1 MLRKEAKTLLE
12 PLAKTHDLR
21 FVAFDRDVS
30 TIGADPAKP
39 EVPEADGPASS
50 STRIGDAIARVI
62 DDAGDRPIAGILLLS
77 DGRNTAGASPAEAA
91 RLASNDSAPVFPVTL
106 GGSVRM
112 KDVAIVDVFAP
123 NIVSVGDTVK
133 VAVTIESSGFD
144 GRATKVD
151 LKTDSVIDS
160 KEIVLRG
167 AEQQVVELTFAAT
180 KPGSFA
186 LTVEVPPQPE
196 EAEVLRSNNSD
207 VAFVKVT
214 DEKIKVLL
222 IDGSPRWDF
231 RFLKNA
237 MRRDHGLGGAKGSA
251 EPDVRVLS
259 EMAGGAT
266 VPSSPED
273 LAGYDVVVLGDAAPG
288 ELGPK
293 FLESLGKAVREKGLG
308 LIVEAGPRHMPHE
321 FDAAFRDLLPV
332 KVGTR
337 SSGVEAPVYSPF
349 RLEVSA
355 EGGVHEAMRLFD
367 DPGRSAEVWAGMPAF
382 FWCASADR
390 PAPGATVLAWNPA
403 IRSRFGKLPLIAHHV
418 AGKGRVVFVGTD
430 STWLWRQN
438 VGDRFFYKFWGQAV
452 RFAAKSP
459 DDAKKTRI
467 EARPV
472 RAQPGEPVRIEVM
485 AFAEDGSPRAESR
498 LPASVL
504 SAGGAPVAVE
514 LVADPAIRGRFTA
527 TVAPESPGDYRASF
541 DPGSGSEPI
550 EARFR
555 VLESVEELRHPDPD
569 AQALAALAGATGG
582 KVLGPDEIAS
592 VRPLLKG
599 EATVTEIHREATVW
613 DNWIVLAL
621 LMGLYSIDVGLRR
634 LAGLS

>member
-196 EAEVLRSNNSD
+196 EAEVL
-207 VAFVKVT
+207 
-214 DEKIKVLL
+214 LQQ
-222 IDGSPRWDF
+222 
-231 RFLKNA
+231 
-237 MRRDHGLGGAKGSA
+237 LGRG
-251 EPDVRVLS
+251 
-259 EMAGGAT
+259 
-266 VPSSPED
+266 
-273 LAGYDVVVLGDAAPG
+273 
-288 ELGPK
+288 
-293 FLESLGKAVREKGLG
+293 VREGHRRKNQGAPDRRLAPLG
-308 LIVEAGPRHMPHE
+308 FPVPEE
-321 FDAAFRDLLPV
+321 RD
-332 KVGTR
+332 
-337 SSGVEAPVYSPF
+337 
-349 RLEVSA
+349 
-355 EGGVHEAMRLFD
+355 
-367 DPGRSAEVWAGMPAF
+367 
-382 FWCASADR
+382 
-390 PAPGATVLAWNPA
+390 
-403 IRSRFGKLPLIAHHV
+403 
-418 AGKGRVVFVGTD
+418 
-430 STWLWRQN
+430 
-438 VGDRFFYKFWGQAV
+438 
-452 RFAAKSP
+452 
-459 DDAKKTRI
+459 
-467 EARPV
+467 EARPRPRRREGV
-472 RAQPGEPVRIEVM
+472 GRAGRPRPLR
-485 AFAEDGSPRAESR
+485 DG
-498 LPASVL
+498 
-504 SAGGAPVAVE
+504 
-514 LVADPAIRGRFTA
+514 RGRDRA
-527 TVAPESPGDYRASF
+527 VVARGPG
-541 DPGSGSEPI
+541 
-550 EARFR
+550 
-555 VLESVEELRHPDPD
+555 
-569 AQALAALAGATGG
+569 
-582 KVLGPDEIAS
+582 
-592 VRPLLKG
+592 
-599 EATVTEIHREATVW
+599 
-613 DNWIVLAL
+613 
-621 LMGLYSIDVGLRR
+621 R
-634 LAGLS
+634 L